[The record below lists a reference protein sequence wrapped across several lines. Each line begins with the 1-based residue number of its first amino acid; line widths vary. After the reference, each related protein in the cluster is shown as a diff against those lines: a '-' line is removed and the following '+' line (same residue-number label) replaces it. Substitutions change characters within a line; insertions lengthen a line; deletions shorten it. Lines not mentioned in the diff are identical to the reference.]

1 MISDDELFADLDL
14 DDDAC
19 LQALANVE
27 REYGRVDGSTVEES
41 EKKNP
46 SNVPNGDFTDSG
58 RRQTTLGA
66 FVSKL
71 NANQNGI
78 GATRTGTS
86 GTRSNAAGSGS
97 HHPQTLRTFRAALAA
112 PASPSSESAP
122 SFHPIDPE
130 AIKTWIYPTN
140 VPVRDYQ
147 FNIVSRCLHVNT
159 LVSLPTGLGK
169 TFIAAVVMFNFFRWF
184 PDGKIIFMAPT
195 KPLVAQQIEACYKIT
210 GIPQDAT
217 EELTGTTSPDARR
230 LSWIHK
236 RVFFLTPQ
244 VMQNDLNRGTCPSQN
259 VVLLVV
265 DEAHRATGNHAYC
278 EVVRELR
285 LRNQRFRILALTA
298 TPGSDTK
305 TVQQVVGNML
315 IARIEIRTEDSLD
328 IKPFIYQRVL
338 ELVTVPLSDAITSL
352 QLTLNKVTQVFIN
365 RLCKAKAF
373 YRNDPQNVGRY
384 ELLLA
389 RDRWRQELRNQQG
402 AQGVMTPGRAA
413 SLEGDFG
420 VAMTLAA
427 AMQFLVVHG
436 IRTSYSHLHSYV
448 EEAQKSG
455 ARISRSRAELLKNR
469 DFLGLMSR
477 IKQLMGSPTFSSHP
491 KLERLVSLVV
501 QHFVEHAEETQRLTE
516 DGRSLECRETRVMVF
531 SQFRE
536 SVEEIKAALE
546 QHKPMIRVMSFVGQS
561 AGGKGTKKG
570 FSQKEQLRVLSEF
583 QKGNYN
589 VLVATSIGEEGLD
602 IGEVDLI
609 LCYDVQNS
617 PIRMLQRMGRT
628 GRKRQGKVI
637 LLLTKGKEED
647 AHRRSQA
654 QYKTVQKAI
663 TDQQGK
669 KLQMFSEDQCRMLP
683 PGTKPVC
690 VKMQLDIAQYSAK
703 NGSKRPKRVSDAN
716 HDAEDAECVG
726 PFLTAEEHREYERR
740 YRVSE
745 LDVRTVDIARYTY
758 WQTQELPELKIKR
771 SRRCRAFVS
780 SVQLMEQLALDEEE
794 GKPST
799 HAEQIGQWLDLGD
812 VNQHDADVRRM
823 QTTANQGETDDCAQF
838 KELFRSENFEKM
850 DDVST
855 LLPSATGSKPQRPIL
870 GLSDIGD
877 ILESEYE
884 NEHDDLDDLLMQEI
898 PSAMHAVTTRQ
909 AVTPRLVSAEGQ
921 TLRPRCRLQAK
932 HKPLSM
938 LSRTPKLVA
947 GSTAE
952 EVPRASTPE
961 LSQNFDPVEDND
973 DWSHDGAF
981 LVFESPCR
989 ATASAKDEPL
999 VTSNLRQQPITG
1011 VRPTVAIGDPTQLE
1025 ANTSHAKKRD
1035 PDLMQNMDEAV
1046 NEHDHASPAV
1056 DAEYHIDDSFLAELD
1071 KIELDEICSSPKRPC
1086 QKIVFKVPE
1095 SITAVKIQANLEHGS
1110 RGAKYPSSP
1119 KRDGTTLSQSPMLAG
1134 KKRSKFRIDDSPSS
1148 QLPVLCVQVN
1158 GPGSP
1163 DAGATQLATQR
1174 SGRAMKRLRRVKSLS
1189 RHTPLGSLSRLRG
1202 RQSIRKGHLRVAGLM
1217 KKLNQKKLPRGPPM
1231 ERGTQVVENMNS
1243 RQRPQERIRMP
1254 QKKQPKPSG
1263 EENPFL
1269 EHEVE
1274 VSADEADESEDEDP
1288 GEEDWDQD
1296 LSGFVVTDT
1305 QTPSHVA
1312 VSSSNVSFNVEE
1324 SPSDKMAFYQRSL
1337 LSPAMGGFGTR
1348 KAGGYKFAWGRVTP
1362 GKRRF
1367 GDNPERARENES
1379 SEDEDTTLSGFIV
1392 SDDDLEEENTSQPN
1406 DEANPAHSSQSDTG
1420 FVRLLRRT
1428 VIEDDSEADIESPS
1442 KKIRIEG
1449 SEQHDEVQLYVPQE
1463 RVTKPL
1469 AVGPLAQQAAGVP
1482 SDSSKQPLQRLPLGI
1497 SGNIGSGDVS
1507 REGSS
1512 LQCIKPWQ
1520 KSVNV
1525 AKLSSGQ
1532 SNMVRIAT
1540 VPSRQEEPIAEC
1552 KVELDGL
1559 ARAAV
1564 EDAMQIDWDDDD
1576 WEDTDLQNDNIPR
1589 DPGQPE
1595 IAEESASCSFLDPS
1609 RLNLNGK
1616 YETPSSETAEQ
1627 IAYSP
1632 FKMQGPSPLKDIGAL
1647 SKKQRELLFT
1657 HKSPIAH
1664 MEKVHQHSGKKLV
1677 ILVDTREMRSSDWS
1691 DMLSFE
1697 EQVQVKNRN
1706 PTVGLWG
1713 LCNRVAVERKTKA
1726 DLLNSVYN
1734 KRVFEQIEN
1743 LKSMCEKPIL
1753 IVEQEASEGQ
1763 QSMAATT
1770 QFEGIIAS
1778 LIRMQIT
1785 VLFSDSAEE
1794 TAQLLYNF
1802 AMAEAEQGARIDV
1815 PDLLPDKKNQFLQFL
1830 LSIPSISDVTAMAI
1844 MNTRI
1849 KCVREF
1855 VNCDIDDLMK
1865 KIPGMGSSRAR
1876 TIHKYLRTK
1885 YRDDEAGDSGPV

>member
-27 REYGRVDGSTVEES
+27 REYGSVDGRTVKES

-46 SNVPNGDFTDSG
+46 SSVPNGDFTDSG
-58 RRQTTLGA
+58 KRQRTLGQ
-66 FVSKL
+66 FVRKL

-78 GATRTGTS
+78 GAAQTGTS
-86 GTRSNAAGSGS
+86 GTRSNETSSGS

-112 PASPSSESAP
+112 PASPSSESVP
-122 SFHPIDPE
+122 SFHPVDPE

-328 IKPFIYQRVL
+328 IKPFIFQRAL

-352 QLTLNKVTQVFIN
+352 QTTLNKVTQVFIN

-402 AQGVMTPGRAA
+402 TQGVMTPGRAA

-436 IRTSYSHLHSYV
+436 IRTCYSHLHSYV

-491 KLERLVSLVV
+491 KLDRLVSLVV

-516 DGRSLECRETRVMVF
+516 DGRSTECRETRVMVF

-637 LLLTKGKEED
+637 LLLTEGKEED

-690 VKMQLDIAQYSAK
+690 VKMQLDIAQYTAK
-703 NGSKRPKRVSDAN
+703 NGSKRPKRVSDAT
-716 HDAEDAECVG
+716 HEAEDAECVG
-726 PFLTAEEHREYERR
+726 PFLTTEEQKDYDRR
-740 YRVSE
+740 YRVLE
-745 LDVRTVDIARYTY
+745 HEARTVDIARYTY
-758 WQTQELPELKIKR
+758 WQTQELPELKIQR

-799 HAEQIGQWLDLGD
+799 YAEQIGQWLDLGD
-812 VNQHDADVRRM
+812 VNQHDAGVRRM
-823 QTTANQGETDDCAQF
+823 QTVANQRETDDCAQF
-838 KELFRSENFEKM
+838 QEPFHSENLEKM
-850 DDVST
+850 DDVPI

-870 GLSDIGD
+870 GLSDIHD

-884 NEHDDLDDLLMQEI
+884 NHDDLDDLLMQEI
-898 PSAMHAVTTRQ
+898 PSAVDTVTTRQ
-909 AVTPRLVSAEGQ
+909 AVTPRLVSTEGQ
-921 TLRPRCRLQAK
+921 SLRPRCRLQAK
-932 HKPLSM
+932 NKPLSM

-952 EVPRASTPE
+952 EVPKANTPE
-961 LSQNFDPVEDND
+961 LSQNFDPVEYDD
-973 DWSHDGAF
+973 DWSHDEAF
-981 LVFESPCR
+981 LVYESPCR
-989 ATASAKDEPL
+989 ATACAKDEPL
-999 VTSNLRQQPITG
+999 VTSSLLRQPITG
-1011 VRPTVAIGDPTQLE
+1011 ERPTVAIGDPTELE
-1025 ANTSHAKKRD
+1025 NRD
-1035 PDLMQNMDEAV
+1035 SDVIQNMDEAV
-1046 NEHDHASPAV
+1046 NELDPVSPAV
-1056 DAEYHIDDSFLAELD
+1056 DAEYHIDNSFLAELD
-1071 KIELDEICSSPKRPC
+1071 KMELDEICSSPKPPC

-1095 SITAVKIQANLEHGS
+1095 SIAAVKMQANPEHGS
-1110 RGAKYPSSP
+1110 RGAKSPSSP
-1119 KRDGTTLSQSPMLAG
+1119 KNDGMALSQSPMLAG
-1134 KKRSKFRIDDSPSS
+1134 KMRSKFRIDDSPSS
-1148 QLPVLCVQVN
+1148 QLPVLCEQVN

-1202 RQSIRKGHLRVAGLM
+1202 SQSIRKGHLRVAGLM

-1231 ERGTQVVENMNS
+1231 ERGRQVVENMNS
-1243 RQRPQERIRMP
+1243 RQRQQEGIRIPRK
-1254 QKKQPKPSG
+1254 QQPKPSG

-1269 EHEVE
+1269 DHEVE

-1312 VSSSNVSFNVEE
+1312 VSSSNVSFDVEE

-1367 GDNPERARENES
+1367 GDTPERVRESEL

-1392 SDDDLEEENTSQPN
+1392 SDDDLEEEDISQP
-1406 DEANPAHSSQSDTG
+1406 DDGANSANSSQNDTG
-1420 FVRLLRRT
+1420 FVRLLKRT
-1428 VIEDDSEADIESPS
+1428 VIEDDSEVDIESPS

-1449 SEQHDEVQLYVPQE
+1449 SEQHDEVRLNLPQE

-1469 AVGPLAQQAAGVP
+1469 AAGPVAHQTGGVL
-1482 SDSSKQPLQRLPLGI
+1482 SDNSKQPLQSLPVGI
-1497 SGNIGSGDVS
+1497 SGNIGSGDIS
-1507 REGSS
+1507 HERSS

-1525 AKLSSGQ
+1525 VKLSSGQ
-1532 SNMVRIAT
+1532 SNTVRIST
-1540 VPSRQEEPIAEC
+1540 VPSRQQEPIAEC

-1576 WEDTDLQNDNIPR
+1576 WEDTDLQNDNIPVH
-1589 DPGQPE
+1589 PGQLE
-1595 IAEESASCSFLDPS
+1595 IAETAACSFLDPS

-1616 YETPSSETAEQ
+1616 SEMPSSETAEQ

-1647 SKKQRELLFT
+1647 SKKQRELLFI
-1657 HKSPIAH
+1657 HESPTAH
-1664 MEKVHQHSGKKLV
+1664 IEKVQQHSGNKLV
-1677 ILVDTREMRSSDWS
+1677 ILVDTREMRSSICS
-1691 DMLSFE
+1691 LL
-1697 EQVQVKNRN
+1697 RN
-1706 PTVGLWG
+1706 KFKLRTEIRQLAFGDYVVS
-1713 LCNRVAVERKTKA
+1713 NRVAVERKTKT

-1802 AMAEAEQGARIDV
+1802 AMAEAEEGARIDV

-1830 LSIPSISDVTAMAI
+1830 LSIPGISDVTAMAI
-1844 MNTRI
+1844 MNTRV
-1849 KCVREF
+1849 KSVREF
-1855 VNCDIDDLMK
+1855 VNCDIDDIIK

-1885 YRDDEAGDSGPV
+1885 YRDNEVGDSGPV